1 MIVEMRTYTTKPGR
15 RAQFLEVFQNRSIP
29 EHAKL
34 GMPIIGPF
42 PSVEHPDVF
51 FFMRGFPDLQSRDA
65 LKARFYEGK
74 LWKDE
79 LEAIL
84 MPMLDKYDVAVVEVP
99 DQLLPWEATRR

>member
-1 MIVEMRTYTTKPGR
+1 VIVEMRTYTTKPGLR
-15 RAQFLEVFQNRSIP
+15 ERFVEIFKARSVP

-34 GMPIIGPF
+34 GIPIIGPF
-42 PSVEHPDVF
+42 PSVEHADVF

-79 LEAIL
+79 LEAVL
-84 MPMLDKYDVAVVEVP
+84 MPMLDKYDVTVVEVP
-99 DQLLPWEATRR
+99 DRVLPWETM